1 MRDNLL
7 RPQRSI
13 SEEIYIH
20 KPTLLRAI
28 DVGLSTA
35 RNVSKLRNIAP
46 LTERSSP
53 SFFHARN
60 QKPNDDVQQLGDLAI
75 HSAMAASYLM
85 ENSCK

>member
-13 SEEIYIH
+13 SEEIYVH
-20 KPTLLRAI
+20 KLTLLRAI

-35 RNVSKLRNIAP
+35 RNVSKLKNIAP

-60 QKPNDDVQQLGDLAI
+60 QKPRDDVQQLGHLAI

-85 ENSCK
+85 ETSCK

>member
-1 MRDNLL
+1 MRDSLL
-7 RPQRSI
+7 RSQRSS

-35 RNVSKLRNIAP
+35 RNVSKLKSIAP

-60 QKPNDDVQQLGDLAI
+60 QKPRDDVQHLGDIAI
-75 HSAMAASYLM
+75 HSAMTASYLM
-85 ENSCK
+85 ETSCK